1 MKSLLRLL
9 ALALFAEGLVQAAPP
24 RPNIVFILA
33 DDLGWADVGFHGGR
47 APTPNIDALAK
58 QSVELTQHYVYP
70 VCSPTRSALLSGRY
84 ATRFGV
90 TTPQAAR
97 AYPWGTVT
105 LASALRDAGYDTALF
120 GKWHLGSK
128 PEWGP
133 QKFGFARS
141 YGSLGGGVGPW
152 NHRYKLGEFTH
163 TWHRDGELIEEE
175 GHVTDLIARE
185 AERWL
190 AERGDRPF
198 LLYLPFTA
206 VHIPIREPEEI
217 VRRVPAAITAP
228 VLREYAA
235 DIMHLDDAV
244 GRVLAALEK
253 TGRAENT
260 IVVFSSD
267 NGGIDAEN
275 ADDKYPPDNYEPGAV
290 DGNNLPLR
298 GKKGDVYEGGIRVPT
313 LVRWPARLKPGKVT
327 APVHISDWMPT
338 FCALA
343 GSTPS
348 GDLHWDG
355 QNIAPLLTGEAK
367 TLPRTIYTAGP
378 SFRDQALR
386 DGDLKLVVHHPGAG
400 KKAAKAAADIEELYD
415 LANDPNET
423 TDLAPKQP
431 EKVAALRAKLA
442 DVSRADRDAQVTDAP
457 AAKE

>member
-1 MKSLLRLL
+1 MKLRALL
-9 ALALFAEGLVQAAPP
+9 ATLALFAAMAHAAAPQ
-24 RPNIVFILA
+24 PNIVFILA
-33 DDLGWADVGFHGGR
+33 DDLGWADVGFHGGN
-47 APTPNIDALAK
+47 APTPHIDALAK

-90 TTPQAAR
+90 TTPQAGR
-97 AYPWGTVT
+97 AFPWETVT
-105 LASALRDAGYDTALF
+105 LATALRDVGYDTALF

-152 NHRYKLGEFTH
+152 NHRYKTGEFTH
-163 TWHRDGELIEEE
+163 TWHRDGKLLEEE
-175 GHVTDLIARE
+175 GHVTDLIVRE

-190 AERGDRPF
+190 SERGDRPF

-206 VHIPIREPEEI
+206 VHIPIREPAEV

-228 VLREYAA
+228 ALREYAA
-235 DIMHLDDAV
+235 DIIHLDDAV

-260 IVVFSSD
+260 IVVFTSD
-267 NGGIDAEN
+267 NGGSDAEN
-275 ADDKYPPDNYEPGAV
+275 ADDKYPADNYAEGAV
-290 DGNNLPLR
+290 GGNNLPLR
-298 GKKGDVYEGGIRVPT
+298 GKKGEVYEGGIRVPA
-313 LVRWPARLKPGKVT
+313 LVRWPARLKAGKVS
-327 APVHISDWMPT
+327 APVHITDWMPT

-343 GSTPS
+343 GSKPA
-348 GDLHWDG
+348 GDLRWDG
-355 QNIAPLLTGEAK
+355 QSIAPLLTGEA
-367 TLPRTIYTAGP
+367 TVLPRSIYTAGP
-378 SFRDQALR
+378 GFRDQTLR
-386 DGDLKLVVHHPGAG
+386 EGDWKFVVHHRSG
-400 KKAAKAAADIEELYD
+400 KKKAETATDLEELYD
-415 LANDPNET
+415 LANDPYET

-442 DVSRADRDAQVTDAP
+442 DVSRTDRDAQVQDAP
-457 AAKE
+457 PAKE